1 MSPAAE
7 EACRRRFSRIDN
19 IMDFIFSGLI
29 KALVLLA
36 TGDAETYSAVF
47 VTLRVTTA
55 SMAIS
60 LIAGIPLGFL
70 LGYHE
75 FPGRN
80 QVRIV
85 VDTLLSLPTV
95 FVGLLVYALISSRGP
110 LGGLGLL
117 FTLPGIA
124 IGQAI
129 LALPIVISLV
139 ATATQATDKN
149 LRVTLVSLGAG
160 PKNLLFTS
168 LWETRHAIVSAGLV
182 AYGRVMT
189 EVGVSLMVGG
199 NIKWHTR
206 TITTAI
212 ALETN
217 KGQFA
222 MGIALGLVLLLIAF
236 FVTLGVT
243 LLRRRS

>member
-1 MSPAAE
+1 ME
-7 EACRRRFSRIDN
+7 
-19 IMDFIFSGLI
+19 FIVSGFL
-29 KALVLLA
+29 KALVLL
-36 TGDAETYSAVF
+36 TSGDAETYSAVF
-47 VTLRVTTA
+47 ATLRVTTA
-55 SMAIS
+55 SMAAS
-60 LIAGIPLGFL
+60 LLLGIPLGFL
-70 LGYHE
+70 LGHHD
-75 FPGRN
+75 FPGKR

-95 FVGLLVYALISSRGP
+95 FVGLMVYAFISSRGP
-110 LGGLGLL
+110 FGGMGLL

-139 ATATQATDKN
+139 ATATQTTDSN
-149 LRVTLVSLGAG
+149 LRTTLISLGAARRD
-160 PKNLLFTS
+160 LLLTS
-168 LWETRHAIVSAGLV
+168 LWETRHGIIAAGLV

-189 EVGVSLMVGG
+189 EVGISMMVGG

-217 KGQFA
+217 KGLFA

-236 FVTLGVT
+236 SVTLGVT
-243 LLRRRS
+243 FLRRRS